1 MNESGLTMVF
11 HSAIIGL
18 IIYAIMIF
26 NNTEQEKAENRS
38 VLIAGIALIYMV
50 IFGHKTPSINNINTK
65 L

>member
-1 MNESGLTMVF
+1 
-11 HSAIIGL
+11 L